1 MTIAHDAQ
9 QPQGYYTMSGYRPA
23 GLRAIRID
31 MLERL
36 ADMLRNKDT
45 RGGFEA
51 SADMLSITGLTL
63 DQFADLMAGLGYRGE
78 RGERPKVKAAPV
90 VAVAQDT
97 VGDPSQ
103 VPTEIPGDSP
113 AEVPLAPPV
122 EAPVETPVEQ
132 PVEHPEE
139 APPSAPEEAPD
150 EQPGEQAATAELEVF
165 YTFTWAPRRQGNGP
179 RGQQRRGDGGKPR
192 EEGAKPRFDGANKPQ
207 GKGGKGG
214 KPPRGKGAKPPR
226 EDSPK
231 TFSARPEKRDR
242 IDPDNPFA
250 QALAGLKGKS

>member
-1 MTIAHDAQ
+1 
-9 QPQGYYTMSGYRPA
+9 
-23 GLRAIRID
+23 

-78 RGERPKVKAAPV
+78 RGERPKVKPAPV
-90 VAVAQDT
+90 APAVAQDAA
-97 VGDPSQ
+97 GDPSDI
-103 VPTEIPGDSP
+103 PTEIPGDTP
-113 AEVPLAPPV
+113 AEMPVAPPT
-122 EAPVETPVEQ
+122 ETPVETPVEQ
-132 PVEHPEE
+132 PIEQPDE
-139 APPSAPEEAPD
+139 APPSPPEEAPD
-150 EQPGEQAATAELEVF
+150 EQPGEQAAAVETEVF

-179 RGQQRRGDGGKPR
+179 RTQQRRAEGDKPR
-192 EEGAKPRFDGANKPQ
+192 EERAKPRFDGADKPR

-214 KPPRGKGAKPPR
+214 KPPRGKGPKPPR
-226 EDSPK
+226 EESPK
-231 TFSARPEKRDR
+231 TFSSRPEKRDR